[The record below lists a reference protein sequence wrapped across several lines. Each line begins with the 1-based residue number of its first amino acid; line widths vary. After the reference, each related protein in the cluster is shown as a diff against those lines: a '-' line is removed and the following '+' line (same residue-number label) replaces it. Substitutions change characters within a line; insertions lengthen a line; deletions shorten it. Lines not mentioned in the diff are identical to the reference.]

1 MVQNRF
7 PVYPA
12 RGVVFVEAAQILWH
26 SVNCMEVVAFTIKM
40 CVVRLVSL
48 PLSLLAPVLLAVV
61 VEVVD
66 MCLAPLLLYFS
77 AALPTGAAQDF
88 LPHTSSSAPLLS
100 PLRLPPSLF
109 LFSRF
114 SHMNAHCEPKTT
126 QPNPTQPNR
135 AAARLSDEKRM
146 GRRRAARTALML
158 APQGRALSP
167 LTPSDLVKNVP
178 RNFATLWVGT
188 DPAAVE
194 VAGSADKELGGERG
208 RTEGGK
214 G

>member
-88 LPHTSSSAPLLS
+88 LPHTSIKCTSVITSSAS
-100 PLRLPPSLF
+100 LPPS
-109 LFSRF
+109 FSSRDF
-114 SHMNAHCEPKTT
+114 
-126 QPNPTQPNR
+126 PT
-135 AAARLSDEKRM
+135 
-146 GRRRAARTALML
+146 
-158 APQGRALSP
+158 
-167 LTPSDLVKNVP
+167 
-178 RNFATLWVGT
+178 
-188 DPAAVE
+188 
-194 VAGSADKELGGERG
+194 
-208 RTEGGK
+208 
-214 G
+214 